1 MAKFN
6 YGSSIISTNLKLQMD
21 TSNPY
26 YTKKRE
32 KFQVDLIPYCNG
44 KKMVK
49 KVISQE
55 FTNRDIISAIR
66 ETFKRKVETY
76 LKFYKGQRYYLEFKV
91 YEMKDITRY
100 KYKKTDT
107 KIFDKR
113 KKYLLKER
121 INVIA
126 T

>member
-26 YTKKRE
+26 YTKQRE

-44 KKMVK
+44 KKMTIRA
-49 KVISQE
+49 ISEE
-55 FTNRDIISAIR
+55 FKNANIIFAIR
-66 ETFKRKVETY
+66 KIFREKIENSYIFHKGKRY
-76 LKFYKGQRYYLEFKV
+76 SLEFKV